1 MYNDEMY
8 DMYQR
13 RPVNH
18 VGEIFLYVV
27 SKGDNVWQIAKQY
40 NSTVD
45 MIKAL
50 NGLDENATIFPNQQ
64 LLIPV
69 LHRRPP
75 MGPMRDTQN
84 QYDMYF

>member
-1 MYNDEMY
+1 MARMTQQIYASLESIDIEALNK
-8 DMYQR
+8 
-13 RPVNH
+13 PST
-18 VGEIFLYVV
+18 LLVV
-27 SKGDNVWQIAKQY
+27 
-40 NSTVD
+40 VD